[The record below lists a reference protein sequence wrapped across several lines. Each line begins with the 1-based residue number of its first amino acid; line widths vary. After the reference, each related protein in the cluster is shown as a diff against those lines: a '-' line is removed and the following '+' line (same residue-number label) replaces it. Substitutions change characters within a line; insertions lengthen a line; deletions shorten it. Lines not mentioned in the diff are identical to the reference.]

1 MYKYIKANKLVII
14 RTRNLMLLKIQIIC
28 SKNEKY
34 ALNVINFFI
43 NKILICINIR
53 NKNKSYNQVDNSTF
67 QFLFV

>member
-14 RTRNLMLLKIQIIC
+14 RTLNLMLLKIQIIC
-28 SKNEKY
+28 FKNEKY
-34 ALNVINFFI
+34 ALNFINFFI